1 MSDQLT
7 KKFKHENKEY
17 ELIPNSTSSIPYIM
31 RDEKGVKLYL
41 FDMSEHSSEYSVCT
55 FGGNPKFRL
64 SKQRVKDIIDGKEDV
79 KEEPTTGG
87 SIVYSSIPWIT
98 IGGSSGTGSA
108 NNPLIIPTIRFDLYS
123 AE

>member
-17 ELIPNSTSSIPYIM
+17 ELIPNSTSSIPYLLK
-31 RDEKGVKLYL
+31 DEKGAKLYL

-55 FGGNPKFRL
+55 FGGSPKFRL
-64 SKQRVKDIIDGKEDV
+64 SKQRIKDIIDGKEDV
-79 KEEPTTGG
+79 TE
-87 SIVYSSIPWIT
+87 SSPPPIAYGAIPWIT
-98 IGGSSGTGSA
+98 IGGGISGTGNTGTPFA
-108 NNPLIIPTIRFDLYS
+108 NNTLRFDLHS